1 MWSRLAAV
9 AAALASITGSFV
21 VLARPAGASARTPS
35 AMNSMVVV
43 SRLTTPADGH
53 TEAVVIVTIDGQ
65 CDDPLRGRTI
75 ELQTNTPNSAQ
86 IHPLSI
92 DGSVPGVTN
101 ASGVAEFGVTDTAVE
116 AVTFSARDDTDDL
129 VVNNQVTEHFQTPAA
144 PPAATPEMAAPALL
158 PLSALVVGGIA
169 LLIRRMR
176 THKLERA
183 TTG

>member
-1 MWSRLAAV
+1 MWSRLAAA
-9 AAALASITGSFV
+9 AAALASVTGLFV
-21 VLARPAGASARTPS
+21 VLTRPAGASATTPS
-35 AMNSMVVV
+35 AMNSMVVI

-53 TEAVVIVTIDGQ
+53 TEAVIIVTIDGQ
-65 CDDPLRGRTI
+65 CDNPLPGRTI

-101 ASGVAEFGVTDTAVE
+101 ASGVAEFGVTDTVVE

-144 PPAATPEMAAPALL
+144 PPAETPEMAVPVLL
-158 PLSALVVGGIA
+158 PVSALAVGGIA
-169 LLIRRMR
+169 YVIRRR
-176 THKLERA
+176 RAYKLGRA